1 MTTEEYKLYE
11 RRIDNCFRA
20 ADNSKDED
28 FKKFWYQTAMAL
40 LRKMNGRLAQRI
52 EQLPSKQWVEGSSP
66 SVTANTLG

>member
-40 LRKMNGRLAQRI
+40 LRKMNGRLAQLDRA
-52 EQLPSKQWVEGSSP
+52 
-66 SVTANTLG
+66 TAF